1 MTPSTAH
8 LEAAR
13 LLGVPTSEIRDVTDS
28 PAGRV
33 IVTSDGVSYLD
44 CIEPD
49 GAGRTGLMYLAAPTE
64 KYSGAFPVYTAP
76 APAEDGAAAPDND
89 DATPKVAALA
99 AAIVEAKA
107 PAKKERA
114 ALAKKAAGLGITVT
128 RDMDAAALAAAI
140 ADAEAA
146 AQ

>member
-1 MTPSTAH
+1 MTPPTAR

-13 LLGVPTSEIRDVTDS
+13 LLGVPTREISDVTDS

-33 IVTSDGVSYLD
+33 ITTTDGVSYLD

-49 GAGRTGLMYLAAPTE
+49 GAGITGLMYLAAPTE

-76 APAEDGAAAPDND
+76 APAEGDPAPAEGTAAAAAPT
-89 DATPKVAALA
+89 AGAVA
-99 AAIVEAKA
+99 EAKA

-128 RDMDAAALAAAI
+128 RDMDADAIAAAI
-140 ADAEAA
+140 AAAEG